1 MRHMASLALLPGL
14 FGVAASLLA
23 VPASAQQ
30 GDPAGSGKATET
42 KKQAETPPVAPKPSK
57 RDRWLV
63 KTASDP
69 DAHTINTVPQKT
81 TVEHLLKLPRPSTL
95 PMKETPPAMQDH
107 RAYPVEGSVYT
118 VEVDIVSSQ
127 LMPDGDYKVTLR
139 GASGQ
144 TMVMEMPNPT
154 PGFVDPASLFAKQ
167 IGEARAQFD
176 TKFQPD
182 RTAKPT
188 VGHARITGIGY
199 FGRAYGAA
207 EPVGNLIQ
215 LHPVLKVE
223 WLPKPSAE
231 FASDAAKAKT
241 ADKKP
246 APAPQPPKG

>member
-1 MRHMASLALLPGL
+1 MPL
-14 FGVAASLLA
+14 
-23 VPASAQQ
+23 
-30 GDPAGSGKATET
+30 
-42 KKQAETPPVAPKPSK
+42 
-57 RDRWLV
+57 
-63 KTASDP
+63 
-69 DAHTINTVPQKT
+69 TI
-81 TVEHLLKLPRPSTL
+81 
-95 PMKETPPAMQDH
+95 A
-107 RAYPVEGSVYT
+107 
-118 VEVDIVSSQ
+118 
-127 LMPDGDYKVTLR
+127 
-139 GASGQ
+139 
-144 TMVMEMPNPT
+144 TMVMEMPNPA

-182 RTAKPT
+182 RTAKPI

-231 FASDAAKAKT
+231 FSADASRAKA

-246 APAPQPPKG
+246 DARPEKPRE